1 MNIEAEGGE
10 LVLQNN
16 NGTIAIIKASD
27 RSKALAALS
36 IGNDSVIDDII
47 KSYPDEESFAEEYKQ
62 I

>member
-27 RSKALAALS
+27 RSKVLAALS

>member
-27 RSKALAALS
+27 RSKVLAALS

-47 KSYPDEESFAEEYKQ
+47 KSYPDEESFAEESKQ